1 MTRVKSRSLNSR
13 EDRPSAGHG
22 RRPWSAQLGGNGDEG
37 PCATSCGRHCR
48 RLLGRPAAC
57 PTDVRPAGPHRLP
70 CPDPAGSPTGQSRPK
85 AAAPRPRHRAPRC
98 PPRPRLPQAPGFQT
112 PKPRKR
118 SQASSKLQHFI
129 AASAKV
135 RFLKLVKFG
144 QHFHVKWY
152 NFTSLV
158 SYLILHAETETW

>member
-1 MTRVKSRSLNSR
+1 M
-13 EDRPSAGHG
+13 H
-22 RRPWSAQLGGNGDEG
+22 PWGEMGNEG
-37 PCATSCGRHCR
+37 PCAGVR
-48 RLLGRPAAC
+48 RARPTARAGGTTHPRRCVLGRAETLRLSWPAAC
-57 PTDVRPAGPHRLP
+57 PRDVRPAGPHGLLS
-70 CPDPAGSPTGQSRPK
+70 PDPAGSPTGQCLPK
-85 AAAPRPRHRAPRC
+85 AAAPRPRHRAPRR
-98 PPRPRLPQAPGFQT
+98 PQRPRCPQVPGFQN
-112 PKPRKR
+112 PNHRQH